1 MIYRHFNHQKIKK
14 NGFTIVEL
22 MIATAVF
29 SLALLVLAVS
39 LLTINHQYFKGISQG
54 NVQTAASN
62 ILNNVTSAVEFSNGS
77 YIGKYNSSNYQGY
90 FCVGHTEFLYQLYKI
105 DNNLAV
111 NPLTEINNCI
121 GLTSNLLKAC
131 SVSNCQYSGLLGSN
145 MQLLNFQIT
154 SIDSSLH
161 LFKIN
166 LDIAF
171 SSKDQLFCS
180 LSNST
185 GTNQLKCNPFNS
197 SAALISYVINNPT
210 KKIFCVPNNPVE
222 FCSIQRLLTVVSS
235 RYNNYE

>member
-54 NVQTAASN
+54 NVQTASGN
-62 ILNNVTSAVEFSNGS
+62 ILNNVTSAVEFSNGNYLSS
-77 YIGKYNSSNYQGY
+77 YDSSNYQGY

-105 DNNLAV
+105 DSNTTV

-121 GLTSNLLKAC
+121 GQTSNPLKAC
-131 SVSNCQYSGLLGSN
+131 SISNCQYSGLLGNN

-171 SSKDQLFCS
+171 ASKDQLFCS
-180 LSNST
+180 LSST
-185 GTNQLKCNPFNS
+185 TSTSQLNCRPFKTS
-197 SAALISYVINNPT
+197 SALIHYVVSNPNN
-210 KKIFCVPNNPVE
+210 KIFCVPNNPIE
-222 FCSIQRLLTVVSS
+222 FCSIQRLSTVVSS

>member
-1 MIYRHFNHQKIKK
+1 
-14 NGFTIVEL
+14 

-54 NVQTAASN
+54 NVQTASSN
-62 ILNNVTSAVEFSNGS
+62 ILSNVTSAVEFSNGIIQP
-77 YIGKYNSSNYQGY
+77 YYNPHNHQGN
-90 FCVGHTEFLYQLYKI
+90 FCIGHTEFLYQLYKI
-105 DNNLAV
+105 DNNSSV

-121 GLTSNLLKAC
+121 RQTNNLPKYC
-131 SVSNCQYSGLLGSN
+131 SSNCQYSGLLGNN

-154 SIDSSLH
+154 SIDPSLN

-171 SSKDQLFCS
+171 SSKDQLLCS

-185 GTNQLKCNPFNS
+185 STSQLKCNPFNNS
-197 SAALISYVINNPT
+197 TALISYVINNPK
-210 KKIFCVPNNPVE
+210 KKIFCVPNNPIE
-222 FCSIQRLLTVVSS
+222 FCSIQRLSTIVSS
-235 RYNNYE
+235 RYNSYE